1 MACSSPLPFSSRRT
15 AMHRTRSIPQ
25 RERAYNPGMSHPA
38 DSDMMPQPMPR
49 FARALPRLRA
59 RMDRLY
65 PLSDEQIAIPGAAH
79 PYAIT
84 LPASPDDPLD
94 RFAATTGRRHARAS
108 AGTSPAVDAAAAA
121 EARTAVSAGV
131 HMPYWALLWPSGLA
145 LAEALLS
152 QQGGGCEAPL
162 RGRRML
168 ELGCGLGVT
177 AVAALERGAEL
188 WAADCYAEALL
199 FARYNT
205 LRNAGRTPRTLLLDW
220 RGEAGRL
227 ACLAAGPFDA
237 LLAADVLYE
246 PENIVPLLALVPRL
260 LAPGGVFWLAEPGRK
275 VSRAFVAAAREAGW
289 RDEPVVFAREWP
301 PDGDAARVVVH
312 RYTVP
317 GPQ

>member
-1 MACSSPLPFSSRRT
+1 
-15 AMHRTRSIPQ
+15 MHRTRSIPQ

-38 DSDMMPQPMPR
+38 ISDTQRPHV
-49 FARALPRLRA
+49 ARELACLRA
-59 RMDRLY
+59 RMGGLY
-65 PLSDEQIAIPGAAH
+65 SLSDEHIGVPGAAQ

-94 RFAATTGRRHARAS
+94 RFASTTGRRRRS
-108 AGTSPAVDAAAAA
+108 TGTSRTAGMVAAAAV
-121 EARTAVSAGV
+121 EACLSVSAGV

-145 LAEALLS
+145 LAETLLT
-152 QQGGGCEAPL
+152 GREDTCHAPPRERHEGVYQKELPSL
-162 RGRRML
+162 RGRRVL

-177 AVAALERGAEL
+177 AIAALACGADL

-199 FARYNT
+199 FARHNT
-205 LRNAGRTPRTLLLDW
+205 LRNAGRAPHSLLLDW
-220 RGEAGRL
+220 RGEAGRA

-246 PENIVPLLALVPRL
+246 PENIAPLLALAPRL

-275 VSRAFVAAAREAGW
+275 VSLAFVAAASTAGW
-289 RDEPVVFAREWP
+289 HDEQTVYAREWP

-317 GPQ
+317 ATH